1 MERKRVAFMTN
12 SFARGGAER
21 VLSRIIPILMESY
34 ELYLILID
42 GSKIE
47 FDCPVEIIKIG
58 GAEKKNRV
66 LYLLDQIAARNKLE
80 KIIRTY
86 QIDCVISFLSIP
98 NLINLST
105 KADCKKVVSVR
116 GAGTGNFRDRI
127 KDCLCKRMFRKA
139 SAVVSVSNVLR
150 HEMIMKW
157 HIESTKVVTIENPYD
172 IVEINTQAEGKMNE
186 AEADFYASHRVIVA
200 LGRLTKEKGYIHLL
214 NSFYHVLLDQKDAGL
229 VIVGEGSERECLE
242 KRVKELGIE
251 ENVMFC
257 GMKQNPFPYLKN
269 AQVFVLSSITE
280 GFPNVLVEAMC
291 CGRPV
296 IACDCMSGPREILCQ
311 ELDASA
317 VANEIEMADYGI
329 LVPDFTPRSNLDI
342 KEKQVLL
349 SDAIKMLLTDN
360 ELRQHYEA
368 KSLERAQFYTFKRC
382 IDKYKKIIG

>member
-1 MERKRVAFMTN
+1 MTN